1 MGAAGEGLLGDR
13 AHVVGEGMGGSG
25 NLAGGRRGRGEQFLP
40 EQNFA
45 YYCPSAAARAGG
57 GSGRG
62 QAGMTRCRNDEPFL
76 K

>member
-1 MGAAGEGLLGDR
+1 MGTYWARGWRVWGKEWV
-13 AHVVGEGMGGSG
+13 VVGIWLGAEEGVSI
-25 NLAGGRRGRGEQFLP
+25 LP

>member
-1 MGAAGEGLLGDR
+1 MWGKEWVVVGIWLGAGE
-13 AHVVGEGMGGSG
+13 EGVSI
-25 NLAGGRRGRGEQFLP
+25 LP